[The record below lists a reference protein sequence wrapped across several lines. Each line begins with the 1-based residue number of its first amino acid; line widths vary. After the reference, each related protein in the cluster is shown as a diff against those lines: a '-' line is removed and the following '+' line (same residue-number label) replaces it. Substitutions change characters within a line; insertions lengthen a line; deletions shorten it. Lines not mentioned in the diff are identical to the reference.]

1 MNKIEDLMSR
11 FPDIKF
17 EFEPMP
23 GKLCGLN
30 IGDQI
35 TINECLSYEEQY
47 QWLTEELGHYY
58 TSVGDISD
66 YSVADNQKQEYR
78 ARKWGYQYLLNEG
91 DIEKLLTKYHETD
104 YEIAEDL
111 GIQVPF
117 LHEIGFSYGLDY
129 KHAFDY

>member
-1 MNKIEDLMSR
+1 MDRIEKLMSQ
-11 FPDIKF
+11 FPDISF

-23 GKLCGLN
+23 NKLCGLN
-30 IGDQI
+30 IGNQI
-35 TINECLSYEEQY
+35 TINSSLSETEQY

-58 TSVGDISD
+58 TSIGDISD
-66 YSVADNQKQEYR
+66 YSDIDNQKQEYR
-78 ARKWGYQYLLNEG
+78 ARKWGYQYLLSKDEVEQ
-91 DIEKLLTKYHETD
+91 ILTESHETD